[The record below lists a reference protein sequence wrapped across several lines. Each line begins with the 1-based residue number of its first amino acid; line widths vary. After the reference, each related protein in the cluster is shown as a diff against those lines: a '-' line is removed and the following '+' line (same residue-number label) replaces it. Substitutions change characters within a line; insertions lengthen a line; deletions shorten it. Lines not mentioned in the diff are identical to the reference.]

1 MQAQLIIVILQHN
14 TATLQLF
21 SEPVYSE
28 VSAYSHHLIAIYF
41 RTTIVK
47 KMHSPVQC
55 TNIVYPM
62 EVGLKNVV
70 NYTESSGK
78 GKSEET

>member
-47 KMHSPVQC
+47 KNAQYCSVHKYCIS
-55 TNIVYPM
+55 N
-62 EVGLKNVV
+62 GSG
-70 NYTESSGK
+70 TEK
-78 GKSEET
+78 CH